1 MQSKPIAAIIVLSL
15 LVTSL
20 LVSGC
25 TVDFPKKPLPTPPPT
40 PDPQLTKYVDAY
52 HQTLEELYPS
62 NVTAFSVTWIND
74 TTAQIRT
81 AFTYT
86 PKRPNTNTT
95 SGTYSEN
102 DTVIKFSSADEATK
116 YVYSHA
122 TDYRLMSTSLN
133 SLNNSSFQ
141 HHYRL
146 VNAYK
151 LAMGYTPIVH
161 VYYGHDSSS
170 STISGSGYFRRYAEQ
185 NTEYL
190 WFVDCQASV
199 VY

>member
-1 MQSKPIAAIIVLSL
+1 MQLKSIAAITVLL
-15 LVTSL
+15 LVVASL
-20 LVSGC
+20 SVAGC
-25 TVDFPKKPLPTPPPT
+25 TVNFPKVPLPTPPPI
-40 PDPQLTKYVDAY
+40 PDTQLAKYIDAY

-62 NVTAFSVTWIND
+62 NVTAFSVMWIND
-74 TTAQIRT
+74 TTAQIQT
-81 AFTYT
+81 AFTYA
-86 PKRPNTNTT
+86 PKRPNINTT

-133 SLNNSSFQ
+133 GLNNSSFQ

-161 VYYGHDSSS
+161 VSYGYGNSS
-170 STISGSGYFRRYAEQ
+170 STTSGSGFYGRHAEQ
-185 NTEYL
+185 NAEYL
-190 WFVDCQASV
+190 WFVDYQASV
-199 VY
+199 IY

>member
-1 MQSKPIAAIIVLSL
+1 MQLKLITAIAVLLLVVASL
-15 LVTSL
+15 LI
-20 LVSGC
+20 SGC
-25 TVDFPKKPLPTPPPT
+25 TVNFPKVPVPTPPPI
-40 PDPQLTKYVDAY
+40 PDSQLAKYINAY
-52 HQTLEELYPS
+52 HQTLEALYPS
-62 NVTAFSVTWIND
+62 NVTAFNVTWIND
-74 TTAQIRT
+74 TAAHIQT
-81 AFTYT
+81 AFTYA
-86 PKRPNTNTT
+86 PERPNTNTT

-116 YVYSHA
+116 YVHSHA
-122 TDYRLMSTSLN
+122 ADYRLISTSLN

-161 VYYGHDSSS
+161 VYYGYGNA
-170 STISGSGYFRRYAEQ
+170 STISGSEYFRRYAEQ
-185 NTEYL
+185 NAEYL
-190 WFVDCQASV
+190 WFVDYQANV